1 MIGDPAQKPAY
12 VREPYPAQ
20 WNAPAVWAPRR
31 ARKVPPHPAG
41 PAAHGS
47 GPTVIQELKP
57 NRSNTLSPLRL
68 RASVS
73 IWQSSEDEGLAART
87 TEQLNRVSPGKE
99 AALPE
104 GKTKVVR

>member
-1 MIGDPAQKPAY
+1 MIGDPARKPAY

-20 WNAPAVWAPRR
+20 WNAPAVWAP
-31 ARKVPPHPAG
+31 HPAR
-41 PAAHGS
+41 PTAYGS
-47 GPTVIQELKP
+47 SPTVIQEPKP

-68 RASVS
+68 RASQS

-87 TEQLNRVSPGKE
+87 TERLNRVSPGKE